1 MGGIGE
7 LIRFIK
13 FISIVLF
20 RVLLF
25 CVVLVLGL
33 FLIMNIAGGPLVS
46 KLAQAIFHKP
56 LKIEKLYLSPRRIRA
71 YGLSY
76 SDIVDIGRAE
86 LIFHLYPFLV
96 ESVVLDSARFRWQL
110 DNRDPNRNS
119 AGQYPG
125 IKALAVIMGLPV
137 QDITVNNGVLDLY
150 RKKQTEAR
158 VEFSARIYRP
168 SVNIHYYN
176 MDLSS
181 KIYSHQYVGQGS
193 VKGWLDWDNKNA
205 DIDLDVHSL
214 DLTLLEYFFNLPDME
229 GLIDI
234 GIKARAKANKLVME
248 NTIALHK
255 FSYNSLATKVP
266 VISSLMPVVNSLKE
280 PDLKFNFRVTTKLDS
295 PKFNFKKYILSA
307 LMDQKK
313 VVSDSSDS
321 DDERQDKGEIYDI
334 INDFVGVVGSVIDSV
349 VGEKK

>member
-1 MGGIGE
+1 MGGIGR
-7 LIRFIK
+7 LVRFIRFIFTTIFRI
-13 FISIVLF
+13 FIL
-20 RVLLF
+20 
-25 CVVLVLGL
+25 CVVLIVGL
-33 FLIMNIAGGPLVS
+33 FLIINIAGGPLVS
-46 KLAQAIFHKP
+46 KVAQTIFHKP

-76 SDIVDIGRAE
+76 SDIVDVGRAE
-86 LIFHLYPFLV
+86 LIYHLYPFWV
-96 ESVVLDSARFRWQL
+96 ESVVLDNIRFRWQL
-110 DNRDPNRNS
+110 GDRHSNKGS
-119 AGQYPG
+119 AKQFSG
-125 IKALAVIMGLPV
+125 IEGLAVVIGLPV
-137 QDITVNNGVLDLY
+137 QDIIANDGVLELY
-150 RKKQTEAR
+150 TKEGTVAK
-158 VEFSARIYRP
+158 VEFSGRVYRP
-168 SVNIHYYN
+168 SINIHYYDI
-176 MDLSS
+176 DLSS
-181 KIYSHQYVGQGS
+181 KIYSHQYVGQGT

-205 DIDLDVHSL
+205 DIDLDLHSL
-214 DLTLLEYFFNLPDME
+214 DLGLLEYFFNLPDME

-248 NTIALHK
+248 NSIALHK

-295 PKFNFKKYILSA
+295 PKFNFKRYILSA

-313 VVSDSSDS
+313 VVSNVSDS
-321 DDERQDKGEIYDI
+321 DDEKQDKGEIYDI